1 MIKRKGGGQPGN
13 KNAFK
18 HGIYAKRFTPKDAG
32 VLVQMGKEL
41 DGEIALL
48 RVHINGLAVKLEGTD
63 YGETALSQLYCM
75 GYLIMKVANIVR
87 IQAWLTG
94 RITTTTR
101 NAVTAIFMDH
111 PKWEK
116 VQQ

>member
-1 MIKRKGGGQPGN
+1 MTTRKGGAQPGN

-18 HGIYAKRFTPKDAG
+18 HGIYAKRFTPEDAG

-48 RVHINGLAVKLEGTD
+48 RVHINGLALKLEGTH
-63 YGETALSQLYCM
+63 YGKAALSQLYCM
-75 GYLIMKVANIVR
+75 GDLIMKVANIVR